1 MEIVYWPKPI
11 VVNLMRILITGIT
24 GFAGSF
30 LTEALLKKQGVVL
43 FGVSREGE
51 WPHYLT
57 HLNSQVKLYKG
68 DLCERDSLISLVRE
82 IAPQQIY
89 HLAGHA
95 DVGESFRQPEQAW
108 HDNFTATQT
117 LYDVIGECGGNP
129 RILYVGSGL
138 VYGEPR
144 LAEQRFDEDSP
155 LYPPHPYGCSK
166 AAADLLSY
174 QYSRFPGLNIIR
186 ARPFNHIGPRQS
198 PKYAIAHFAKQIAA
212 IEKGLQEPVVAT
224 GNLAAQRDLTD
235 VRDVAEAYIALMNLG
250 QSGEAYNIASEAVY
264 SMDEILHRLLS
275 LARVRVEIRQKDN
288 LTRAAEP
295 ITTRVSTAKIR
306 QATGW
311 RPGYSLEQ
319 TLADTLNYWR
329 DSLAQT

>member
-1 MEIVYWPKPI
+1 MGNDYWPRPI
-11 VVNLMRILITGIT
+11 VNNIMRILITGIT

-30 LTEALLKKQGVVL
+30 LTEALLKKQGVAL
-43 FGVSREGE
+43 FGISREGE
-51 WPHYLT
+51 WPHYLD

-68 DLCERDSLISLVRE
+68 DLCERESLGSLLRE

-95 DVGESFRQPEQAW
+95 DVGQSFRQPEQAW
-108 HDNFTATQT
+108 HDNFTATQI
-117 LYDVIGECGGNP
+117 LYDAIIEWGGSP

-138 VYGEPR
+138 AYGEPR
-144 LAEQRFDEDSP
+144 FAEQKFEEDSP
-155 LYPPHPYGCSK
+155 FYPPNPYGCSK

-174 QYSRFPGLNIIR
+174 QYSRFPGLDTLR

-235 VRDVAEAYIALMNLG
+235 VRDVAEAYIGLMKLG
-250 QSGEAYNIASEAVY
+250 QSGEAYNIASEKVY
-264 SMDEILHRLLS
+264 TMEEILQRLIA
-275 LARVRVEIRQKDN
+275 LARVHVEIRQKDN
-288 LTRAAEP
+288 LTRAAES

-306 QATGW
+306 QVTGW
-311 RPGYSLEQ
+311 RPGFSLEQ
-319 TLADTLNYWR
+319 TLTDTLNYWR
-329 DSLAQT
+329 DALLPS